1 MKRSMLGLTCVMAG
15 ALLLGGCMGN
25 NDNNENDNNGTAETK
40 MGQTVQQSVR
50 PLIPQQRTDN
60 LRQIT
65 NRLETVA
72 KTIPEVKKA
81 NAILIGKTAI
91 VGIDLDKKTDRTKA
105 DSIKYAVARAL
116 GKEPYGARAI
126 VTSDADMGQRIMNVR
141 NGIVNGQ
148 PLASFTNELG
158 EIIGRIAPQMSNQ
171 VAPKAAPKKMPYQAK

>member
-1 MKRSMLGLTCVMAG
+1 MKRWVLTFTCAIGAALMLSA
-15 ALLLGGCMGN
+15 CMN
-25 NDNNENDNNGTAETK
+25 NDENNNKASEIGTNMK
-40 MGQTVQQSVR
+40 QNVQQSVR
-50 PLIPQQRTDN
+50 PLAPQQRTYN

-65 NRLETVA
+65 NQLEKVA
-72 KTIPEVKKA
+72 KSIPEVKQA

-91 VGIDLDKKTDRTKA
+91 VGIDLAKQTDRAKA

-116 GKEPYGARAI
+116 RKEPYGARAI

-171 VAPKAAPKKMPYQAK
+171 VAPQPIPKKLPYQAK